1 MIIFLSHNCMWKLML
16 HIYKICFLDKG
27 CKIQHPL
34 QRETQLSMSYCDQV
48 LFIYFSIWDS
58 FHDYSRFTGQQRKG
72 EAISLTPLFHFHTL
86 QRHLDISRENAA
98 GSSPLHII
106 SNRSQTG
113 NLSFPSK
120 SRYPLSYT
128 PFFY

>member
-1 MIIFLSHNCMWKLML
+1 MARNDYIFKSQLYVEINVT
-16 HIYKICFLDKG
+16 Y
-27 CKIQHPL
+27 L
-34 QRETQLSMSYCDQV
+34 QNLFSWQRLQNSSSTSYCDQV

-86 QRHLDISRENAA
+86 QRHLVISRENTA

-113 NLSFPSK
+113 NLWFPSK
-120 SRYPLSYT
+120 THYPLSYT
-128 PFFY
+128 PFFYWTRY